1 MRIAAFNVENLFDR
15 AKVFNETPPG
25 EANPYQDIID
35 AQAALSILFEKPVYT
50 AANKARMLEL
60 LDTLGLLNSNE
71 SRFAQL
77 RRIRGRIISRPKDKP
92 REIVANGRD
101 EWIGWVEL
109 KTEAVDE
116 IAMELTARV
125 IFDSGAD
132 VLGVVEAESRVVLK
146 RFKELMASKLGVPQ
160 PYPHIMLIDGNDP
173 RGIDVGL
180 ATGAGFPIG
189 LMRSHADEMRD
200 GKTVFSRDCP
210 EFEVT
215 TPSGNKIIV
224 LVNHFKSKFGGDSP
238 SSKAKRKG
246 QAEAVAGYYQDLLAK
261 GFQNIVVMGDL
272 NDTPDS
278 APLKPLLDTTL
289 RDVSDHPKFTDFE
302 FHANNGHKGIGTY
315 DLGNDSNKI
324 DYLLLSPALFDKVT
338 NAGLFRKGAW
348 PGVSPKRWE
357 VYPELTERHHAASD
371 HHLIFADIDI

>member
-25 EANPYQDIID
+25 QANPHQDIID
-35 AQAALSILFEKPVYT
+35 AYAALSKLFEEPVYSD
-50 AANKARMLEL
+50 ADKARMLDHIE
-60 LDTLGLLNSNE
+60 TLGLLNTNE
-71 SRFAQL
+71 SRFARL
-77 RRIRGRIISRPKDKP
+77 RRIRGRIIARPRNQP
-92 REIVANGRD
+92 REIVAEGRD
-101 EWIGWVEL
+101 DWVGWVEL
-109 KTEAVDE
+109 KTEPVDE
-116 IAMELTARV
+116 IAMELTARSM
-125 IFDSGAD
+125 FDSGAD
-132 VLGVVEAESRVVLK
+132 VLAVIEAESRVVLK
-146 RFKELMASKLGVPQ
+146 RFQEIMASRFGVAERF
-160 PYPHIMLIDGNDP
+160 PHIMLIDGNDP

-189 LMRSHADEMRD
+189 QMRSHVDEVRD

-210 EFEVT
+210 EFEVA
-215 TPSGNKIIV
+215 TPAGHTIVV

-246 QAEAVAGYYQDLLAK
+246 QAEAVAAYYDRLLAQ
-261 GFQNIVVMGDL
+261 GFENVVVLGDL

-278 APLKPLLDTTL
+278 DPLRPLLDTSL
-289 RDVSDHPKFTDFE
+289 QEVSDHPNFTDFE
-302 FHANNGHKGIGTY
+302 FGANNGHRGIGTY

-324 DYLLLSPALFDKVT
+324 DYILLSPNLFGRVT

-348 PGVSPKRWE
+348 PGVSPRRWE
-357 VYPELTERHHAASD
+357 TYPELTERQHAASD